1 MNYLL
6 YTSIALLAI
15 RKREFRETL
24 LKNYINGNT
33 PLISVVS
40 LGELRALAMRNK

>member
-6 YTSIALLAI
+6 DTSIALLAI

-24 LKNYINGNT
+24 LKNYINQNK
-33 PLISVVS
+33 PLISAKYSKIFCCVGVTC
-40 LGELRALAMRNK
+40 